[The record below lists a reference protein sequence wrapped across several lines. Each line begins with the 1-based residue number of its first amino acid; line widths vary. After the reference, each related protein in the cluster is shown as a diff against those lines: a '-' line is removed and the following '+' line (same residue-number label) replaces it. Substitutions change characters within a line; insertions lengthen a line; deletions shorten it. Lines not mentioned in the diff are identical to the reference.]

1 MVAENATS
9 SARLLSALLAR
20 GFDLPAAVRELNL
33 PAAELLA
40 LARDDEFR
48 AHLHDLRSLMVA
60 LAHLHALSTLQR
72 LSSPDPETPAD
83 PIEQRRACSAILRF
97 RAHPHNSPPS
107 AQCPVP
113 GASSSAQ
120 CPLPS
125 ASPAPTLPCSDTAEY
140 FMQDLVGLLEPEP
153 GPEDDLEDPDTLD
166 HPDSPTGN
174 ALRSLHACL
183 LAHGPGHS
191 LDGREAPLD
200 PADFLRWLDPDQIR
214 ELTGFVAPI
223 RYVDVDTDT
232 QHVERL
238 VMPKRGGGECNFR
251 RFTLIRAGPDLPW
264 RLQSVAPYDT
274 GPGHR
279 SRW

>member
-1 MVAENATS
+1 
-9 SARLLSALLAR
+9 
-20 GFDLPAAVRELNL
+20 
-33 PAAELLA
+33 
-40 LARDDEFR
+40 
-48 AHLHDLRSLMVA
+48 
-60 LAHLHALSTLQR
+60 
-72 LSSPDPETPAD
+72 
-83 PIEQRRACSAILRF
+83 
-97 RAHPHNSPPS
+97 
-107 AQCPVP
+107 
-113 GASSSAQ
+113 
-120 CPLPS
+120 
-125 ASPAPTLPCSDTAEY
+125 
-140 FMQDLVGLLEPEP
+140 MQDLVGLLEPEP

-191 LDGREAPLD
+191 LDGREVPQD
-200 PADFLRWLDPDQIR
+200 PTDFLRWLDPDQIR

-238 VMPKRGGGECNFR
+238 VMPKRGGDECNFR
-251 RFTLIRAGPDLPW
+251 RFTLIRAGPGLPW

-274 GPGHR
+274 GPGNR